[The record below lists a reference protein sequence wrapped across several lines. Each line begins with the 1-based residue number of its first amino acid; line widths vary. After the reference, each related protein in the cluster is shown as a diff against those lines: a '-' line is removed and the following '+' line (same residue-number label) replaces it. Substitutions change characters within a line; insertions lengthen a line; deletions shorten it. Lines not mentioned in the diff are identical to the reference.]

1 MSMDNLNNYYE
12 LTFSGQI
19 AEGFD
24 PETVR
29 TNATKLFHLSPQKS
43 ERLLSGATIILKKK
57 LSEAVANTYQL
68 KLTAAGLLCDV
79 RPMATGQ
86 PSPDQITIPAG
97 LPAHEPDINTV
108 PEIDESFIDDS
119 PETNA
124 VATAPD
130 ADQMAESAQLFETIN
145 LDVDDAFDTDG
156 FEVEEGADFLPETE
170 SQPEADA
177 PADNEYLL
185 DDEFLLDSET
195 SLEIEEALNVE
206 LPEAEPAEIEPQPES
221 VDELDWS
228 LAPVGSELSRDDD
241 QPPPTDTNHIP
252 LED

>member
-86 PSPDQITIPAG
+86 PSPDQTAVPAG
-97 LPAHEPDINTV
+97 LPVHEPDFGTV
-108 PEIDESFIDDS
+108 LEIDESFIDDS

-124 VATAPD
+124 VATASD

-145 LDVDDAFDTDG
+145 LDVDALDTDG
-156 FEVEEGADFLPETE
+156 FEVDEGADFLPETE

-177 PADNEYLL
+177 PTDNEYLL

-195 SLEIEEALNVE
+195 SLEIEEALDVE
-206 LPEAEPAEIEPQPES
+206 LLEAEPAEIEPQPES

-241 QPPPTDTNHIP
+241 QPPPPDTNHIP
-252 LED
+252 PEN

>member
-1 MSMDNLNNYYE
+1 MSMDDLDNYYE

-43 ERLLSGATIILKKK
+43 ERLLSGATIILKKN

-86 PSPDQITIPAG
+86 PSPDQTAVPAG
-97 LPAHEPDINTV
+97 LPVHEPDFGTV

-119 PETNA
+119 SGTHA

-145 LDVDDAFDTDG
+145 LDADALDTDG
-156 FEVEEGADFLPETE
+156 FEVDEGADFLPETE

-195 SLEIEEALNVE
+195 SLEIEEALDVE
-206 LPEAEPAEIEPQPES
+206 LPKADPAEIEPQPES

-241 QPPPTDTNHIP
+241 QPPPPDTNHIP

>member
-1 MSMDNLNNYYE
+1 MSMDDLDNYYE

-43 ERLLSGATIILKKK
+43 ERLLSGATIILKKN

-97 LPAHEPDINTV
+97 LPAHEPDIDTV
-108 PEIDESFIDDS
+108 PEIDESFIDDAPVS
-119 PETNA
+119 KA
-124 VATAPD
+124 AAAAPD
-130 ADQMAESAQLFETIN
+130 ADQIAESAQLFETIN
-145 LDVDDAFDTDG
+145 LDVDALDTDG
-156 FEVEEGADFLPETE
+156 FEVDEGADFLPETE
-170 SQPEADA
+170 SQPEADV

-185 DDEFLLDSET
+185 DDDFLLDSET
-195 SLEIEEALNVE
+195 SLEIEEALDVD
-206 LPEAEPAEIEPQPES
+206 LLEAEPAKVELQPKS

-228 LAPVGSELSRDDD
+228 LAPVGCELSRDDD
-241 QPPPTDTNHIP
+241 QPPPPDTNHIP

>member
-1 MSMDNLNNYYE
+1 MSMDDLNNYYE

-43 ERLLSGATIILKKK
+43 ERLLSGATIILKKN

-86 PSPDQITIPAG
+86 PSPDQTTIPAG
-97 LPAHEPDINTV
+97 LPAHEPDLGTV

-119 PETNA
+119 SGTNA

-130 ADQMAESAQLFETIN
+130 ADQMPESAQLFETIN
-145 LDVDDAFDTDG
+145 LDVNALDTDG
-156 FEVEEGADFLPETE
+156 FEVDEGADFLPETE

-177 PADNEYLL
+177 PTDNEYLL

-195 SLEIEEALNVE
+195 SLEIEEALDVE
-206 LPEAEPAEIEPQPES
+206 LLEAEPAEIEPQPES

-228 LAPVGSELSRDDD
+228 LAPVGCELSRDDD
-241 QPPPTDTNHIP
+241 QPPPPDTNHIP

>member
-86 PSPDQITIPAG
+86 PSPDQTAVPAG
-97 LPAHEPDINTV
+97 LPVHEPDFGTV
-108 PEIDESFIDDS
+108 LEIDESFIDDS

-124 VATAPD
+124 VATASD

-145 LDVDDAFDTDG
+145 LDVDALDTDG
-156 FEVEEGADFLPETE
+156 FEVDEGADFLPESE

-177 PADNEYLL
+177 PTDNEYLL

-195 SLEIEEALNVE
+195 SLEIEEALDVE
-206 LPEAEPAEIEPQPES
+206 LLEAEPAEIEPQPES

-228 LAPVGSELSRDDD
+228 LAPVGCELSRDDD
-241 QPPPTDTNHIP
+241 QPPPPDTNHIP

>member
-1 MSMDNLNNYYE
+1 MDNLNNYYE

-43 ERLLSGATIILKKK
+43 ERLLSGATIILKKN

-79 RPMATGQ
+79 RPMATEQ

-97 LPAHEPDINTV
+97 LPAHEPDIDTV

-119 PETNA
+119 SGTNA

-145 LDVDDAFDTDG
+145 LDVDALDTDG
-156 FEVEEGADFLPETE
+156 LEVDEGADFLPETE

-195 SLEIEEALNVE
+195 SLEIEEALDVE
-206 LPEAEPAEIEPQPES
+206 LLEAEPAEIEPQPES

-228 LAPVGSELSRDDD
+228 LAPVGCELSRDDD
-241 QPPPTDTNHIP
+241 QPPPPDTNHIP